1 MSPSYLVGPYR
12 PFKPDP
18 GVLHGSRFQNLSLS
32 KILTVRCAS
41 SRALCWRG
49 MKSREVTPAAEE
61 PLPLS
66 HPTNQAVAT
75 ESVTDQLSQ
84 RTARLRLEVRAAEEA
99 LLEEA
104 VSSSAVLAERVARL
118 EDELAAK
125 GRELEAERSKV
136 CQL

>member
-1 MSPSYLVGPYR
+1 MAVDVVGFDAVVLPPPH
-12 PFKPDP
+12 PFLGGTQPATD
-18 GVLHGSRFQNLSLS
+18 HSLS
-32 KILTVRCAS
+32 YEAQAPPLLFGAEADAAS
-41 SRALCWRG
+41 FRRQA
-49 MKSREVTPAAEE
+49 
-61 PLPLS
+61 
-66 HPTNQAVAT
+66 QAVMA
-75 ESVTDQLSQ
+75 QQ
-84 RTARLRLEVRAAEEA
+84 RREEA

>member
-1 MSPSYLVGPYR
+1 MISP
-12 PFKPDP
+12 
-18 GVLHGSRFQNLSLS
+18 
-32 KILTVRCAS
+32 
-41 SRALCWRG
+41 
-49 MKSREVTPAAEE
+49 PAADFTLGARGRVRPEE

-66 HPTNQAVAT
+66 HPTSQAVAS

>member
-1 MSPSYLVGPYR
+1 M
-12 PFKPDP
+12 
-18 GVLHGSRFQNLSLS
+18 
-32 KILTVRCAS
+32 A
-41 SRALCWRG
+41 
-49 MKSREVTPAAEE
+49 TPLAAEE

-66 HPTNQAVAT
+66 HPTNQAVAS

-99 LLEEA
+99 LLQREVAE
-104 VSSSAVLAERVARL
+104 AERVARL

-136 CQL
+136 WQL

>member
-1 MSPSYLVGPYR
+1 
-12 PFKPDP
+12 
-18 GVLHGSRFQNLSLS
+18 
-32 KILTVRCAS
+32 
-41 SRALCWRG
+41 

-66 HPTNQAVAT
+66 HPTNQAVAS

-104 VSSSAVLAERVARL
+104 VSSSAVLAERVEAIHHLLARSGASRRYAPHMRL
-118 EDELAAK
+118 PE
-125 GRELEAERSKV
+125 
-136 CQL
+136 

>member
-1 MSPSYLVGPYR
+1 
-12 PFKPDP
+12 
-18 GVLHGSRFQNLSLS
+18 
-32 KILTVRCAS
+32 
-41 SRALCWRG
+41 
-49 MKSREVTPAAEE
+49 MKSREVTPGAEE

-66 HPTNQAVAT
+66 HPTSQAVAS
-75 ESVTDQLSQ
+75 ESVTDRLSQ

-99 LLEEA
+99 LLQREVAE
-104 VSSSAVLAERVARL
+104 AERVARL

>member
-1 MSPSYLVGPYR
+1 M
-12 PFKPDP
+12 DP
-18 GVLHGSRFQNLSLS
+18 H
-32 KILTVRCAS
+32 A
-41 SRALCWRG
+41 A
-49 MKSREVTPAAEE
+49 TPRAAEE

-66 HPTNQAVAT
+66 HPTNQAVAS

-99 LLEEA
+99 LLQREVAE
-104 VSSSAVLAERVARL
+104 AERVARL

-136 CQL
+136 RQL

>member
-1 MSPSYLVGPYR
+1 MSPSHLVGPSR
-12 PFKPDP
+12 PFKHDP
-18 GVLHGSRFQNLSLS
+18 GVLHGSRFQNISMYTYS
-32 KILTVRCAS
+32 VY
-41 SRALCWRG
+41 SRSPLIFLPRDESALVAR
-49 MKSREVTPAAEE
+49 AAEE

-66 HPTNQAVAT
+66 HPTNQAVAS

-99 LLEEA
+99 LLQEA
-104 VSSSAVLAERVARL
+104 LQRVARL

>member
-1 MSPSYLVGPYR
+1 ME
-12 PFKPDP
+12 
-18 GVLHGSRFQNLSLS
+18 SR
-32 KILTVRCAS
+32 
-41 SRALCWRG
+41 
-49 MKSREVTPAAEE
+49 REVTPAAEE

-104 VSSSAVLAERVARL
+104 VSSSAVLAERVTRL

>member
-1 MSPSYLVGPYR
+1 M
-12 PFKPDP
+12 DE
-18 GVLHGSRFQNLSLS
+18 
-32 KILTVRCAS
+32 
-41 SRALCWRG
+41 
-49 MKSREVTPAAEE
+49 SREVTPAAEE

-66 HPTNQAVAT
+66 HPTNQAAAS